1 MVSGEFEDINYANA
15 TIQLEKG
22 RYVIIPYCDVK
33 GQKGVYLNMEV
44 YYDCKKIKF
53 YDPNT

>member
-1 MVSGEFEDINYANA
+1 MIDEKDTKVTTKINKNVKCMVSGEFEDINYTNA

-33 GQKGVYLNMEV
+33 G
-44 YYDCKKIKF
+44 
-53 YDPNT
+53 